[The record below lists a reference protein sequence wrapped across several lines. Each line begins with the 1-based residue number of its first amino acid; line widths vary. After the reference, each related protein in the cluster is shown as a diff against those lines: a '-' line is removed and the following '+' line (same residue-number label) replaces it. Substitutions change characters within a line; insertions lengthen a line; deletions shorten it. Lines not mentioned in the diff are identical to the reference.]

1 MIVQKVKTKKE
12 LDDAFGV
19 RMVVF
24 VNEQKVPVEEELDAF
39 DKTAI
44 HFIGY
49 ENEQPVAASRLRFEA
64 DYGKLERICVL
75 QEYRGKH
82 FGQELI
88 KEMEMTISKNGYKKA
103 KLHAQTHAESFYSH
117 LGYETVSDTFMDAG
131 IPHVAMIKT
140 LE

>member
-1 MIVQKVKTKKE
+1 MIVQRVTTKNQ

-24 VNEQKVPVEEELDAF
+24 VEEQKVSVEEELDAF
-39 DKTAI
+39 DETAT

-75 QEYRGKH
+75 QEFRGKH
-82 FGQELI
+82 FGQQII
-88 KEMEMTISKNGYKKA
+88 KEMELTISKNGYKKA
-103 KLHAQTHAESFYSH
+103 KLHAQTHAESFYSL
-117 LGYETVSDTFMDAG
+117 LGYETVSDIFMDAG
-131 IPHVAMIKT
+131 IPHVSMTKT
-140 LE
+140 L